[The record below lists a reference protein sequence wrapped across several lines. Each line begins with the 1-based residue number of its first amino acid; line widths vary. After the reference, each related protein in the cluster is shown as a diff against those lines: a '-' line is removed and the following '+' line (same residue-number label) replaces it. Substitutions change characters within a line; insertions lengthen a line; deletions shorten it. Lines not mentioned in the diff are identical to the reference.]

1 MARQVKVAYGNALF
15 EVAMENNSLDAT
27 LEEVAFVKQSFL
39 ENEDL
44 MKLLLH
50 PNIEKDSKISVVES
64 IYKGKISD
72 ELTGL
77 LTMLI
82 NKGHQKDI
90 VSVLDYVISAI
101 KEEKG
106 IGIAHISSAVE
117 LSKEQKDKIEQKL
130 LETTEYKEIE
140 GNYEVDKSL
149 IGGLV
154 IRTSDTVVDS
164 CLKTQINNLSRSLLQ
179 D

>member
-1 MARQVKVAYGNALF
+1 MARQVNTTYGSALF
-15 EVAMENNSLDAT
+15 EVAMETNTLDST
-27 LEEVAFVKQSFL
+27 LEEVLFVKQTFL
-39 ENEDL
+39 ENEEL

-50 PNIEKDSKISVVES
+50 PNIEKESKISVVES
-64 IYKGKISD
+64 IYKGKVAD
-72 ELTGL
+72 EITGL

-117 LSKEQKDKIEQKL
+117 LTKEQKDKIEQKL
-130 LETTEYKEIE
+130 LDTTDYKEIE
-140 GNYEVDKSL
+140 GNYDVDKSL

-154 IRTSDTVVDS
+154 IRISDTVVDS
-164 CLKTQINNLSRSLLQ
+164 SLKTQIANMSKSLL
-179 D
+179 

>member
-1 MARQVKVAYGNALF
+1 MARQVNTTYGNALF
-15 EVAMENNSLDAT
+15 EVAMENNTLDTT
-27 LEEVAFVKQSFL
+27 LEEVIFVRQSFL

-50 PNIEKDSKISVVES
+50 PNIEKESKISVVES
-64 IYKGKISD
+64 IYKGNISD

-82 NKGHQKDI
+82 SKGHQKEI
-90 VSVLDYVISAI
+90 ISVLDYVISTI

-117 LSKEQKDKIEQKL
+117 LSKEQREKIEKKL

-140 GNYEVDKSL
+140 GNYKVDKSL

-154 IRTSDTVVDS
+154 IRISDTVVDS
-164 CLKTQINNLSRSLLQ
+164 SLKTQINNLSKSLL
-179 D
+179 

>member
-1 MARQVKVAYGNALF
+1 MARQVKNAYGSALF
-15 EVAMENNSLDAT
+15 EVAMETNTLDST
-27 LEEVAFVKQSFL
+27 LEEVTFVKQTFL

-50 PNIEKDSKISVVES
+50 PNIEKESKISVVES
-64 IYKGKISD
+64 IYKGKISN
-72 ELTGL
+72 EITGL

-82 NKGHQKDI
+82 AKGHQKDI
-90 VSVLDYVISAI
+90 ISVLDYVISAI

-106 IGIAHISSAVE
+106 IGIACISSAVE
-117 LSKEQKDKIEQKL
+117 LSNEQKEKIEKKL
-130 LETTEYKEIE
+130 LETTDYKEIE

-154 IRTSDTVVDS
+154 IRISDTVVDS
-164 CLKTQINNLSRSLLQ
+164 SLKTQIENLSKTLL
-179 D
+179 

>member
-1 MARQVKVAYGNALF
+1 MARQVNTTYGSALF
-15 EVAMENNSLDAT
+15 EVAMETNTLDST
-27 LEEVAFVKQSFL
+27 LEEVLFVKQTFL
-39 ENEDL
+39 ENEEL

-50 PNIEKDSKISVVES
+50 PNIEKESKISVVES
-64 IYKGKISD
+64 IYKGKVAD
-72 ELTGL
+72 EITGL

-101 KEEKG
+101 KEQKG

-117 LSKEQKDKIEQKL
+117 LTKEQKDKIEQKL
-130 LETTEYKEIE
+130 LDTTDYKEIE
-140 GNYEVDKSL
+140 GNYNVDKSL

-154 IRTSDTVVDS
+154 IRISDTVVDS
-164 CLKTQINNLSRSLLQ
+164 SLKTQIANMSKSLL
-179 D
+179 

>member
-1 MARQVKVAYGNALF
+1 MARQVNTTYGSALF
-15 EVAMENNSLDAT
+15 EVAMETNTLDST
-27 LEEVAFVKQSFL
+27 LEEVTFVKQTFL

-44 MKLLLH
+44 MKFLLH
-50 PNIEKDSKISVVES
+50 PNIEKESKISVVES

-72 ELTGL
+72 EITGL

-82 NKGHQKDI
+82 TKGHQKEI
-90 VSVLDYVISAI
+90 IPVLDYVIGSI

-106 IGIAHISSAVE
+106 IGIAHITSAVE

-130 LETTEYKEIE
+130 LETTDYKKIE
-140 GNYEVDKSL
+140 GNYNVDKSL

-154 IRTSDTVVDS
+154 IRISDTVVDS
-164 CLKTQINNLSRSLLQ
+164 SLKTQIANLSKSLL
-179 D
+179 

>member
-1 MARQVKVAYGNALF
+1 MAKQVKTAYGSALF
-15 EVAMENNSLDAT
+15 EVALESDTLDST
-27 LEEVAFVKQSFL
+27 LEEVTFVKQTFL
-39 ENEDL
+39 ENEEL

-50 PNIEKDSKISVVES
+50 PNIEKESKISVIES
-64 IYKGKISD
+64 VYKGKISD

-90 VSVLDYVISAI
+90 ISVLDYVISAI

-106 IGIAHISSAVE
+106 IGIAYISSAVE
-117 LSKEQKDKIEQKL
+117 LSDNQKAKIEQKL
-130 LETTEYKEIE
+130 LDTTDYKVIE
-140 GNYEVDKSL
+140 GNYNVDKNL

-154 IRTSDTVVDS
+154 IRISDMVVDS
-164 CLKTQINNLSRSLLQ
+164 SLKTQIANLSKSLL
-179 D
+179 

>member
-1 MARQVKVAYGNALF
+1 MARQVNTTYGSALF
-15 EVAMENNSLDAT
+15 EVAMETNTLDST
-27 LEEVAFVKQSFL
+27 LEEVLFVKQTFL
-39 ENEDL
+39 ENEEL

-50 PNIEKDSKISVVES
+50 PNIEKESKISVVES
-64 IYKGKISD
+64 IYKGKVAD
-72 ELTGL
+72 EITGL

-117 LSKEQKDKIEQKL
+117 LTKEQKDKIE
-130 LETTEYKEIE
+130 
-140 GNYEVDKSL
+140 
-149 IGGLV
+149 
-154 IRTSDTVVDS
+154 
-164 CLKTQINNLSRSLLQ
+164 RSY
-179 D
+179 

>member
-1 MARQVKVAYGNALF
+1 MARQVNTTYGNALF
-15 EVAMENNSLDAT
+15 EVAMENNTLDTT
-27 LEEVAFVKQSFL
+27 LEEVTFVKQSFL

-50 PNIEKDSKISVVES
+50 PNIEKESKISVVES

-90 VSVLDYVISAI
+90 ISVFDYVINAI

-106 IGIAHISSAVE
+106 IGIAYISSAVE

-130 LETTEYKEIE
+130 LETTEYKKIE

-154 IRTSDTVVDS
+154 IRVSDTVVDS
-164 CLKTQINNLSRSLLQ
+164 SLKTQINNLSRSLLQ

>member
-1 MARQVKVAYGNALF
+1 MARQVNTTYGSALF
-15 EVAMENNSLDAT
+15 EVAMETNTLDST
-27 LEEVAFVKQSFL
+27 LEEVTFVRQSFL
-39 ENEDL
+39 ENEEL

-50 PNIEKDSKISVVES
+50 PNIEKESKISVVEN

-72 ELTGL
+72 EITGL

-82 NKGHQKDI
+82 TKGHQKDI
-90 VSVLDYVISAI
+90 ISVLDYVIGAI

-117 LSKEQKDKIEQKL
+117 LTGDQKAKIEKKL
-130 LETTEYKEIE
+130 LETTDYKKIE
-140 GNYEVDKSL
+140 GNYDVDKSL

-154 IRTSDTVVDS
+154 IRISDTVVDS
-164 CLKTQINNLSRSLLQ
+164 SLKTQINNLSKTLL
-179 D
+179 